1 MSLSVLRTRRAAI
14 GLTIGVLLTARAA
27 PAGAF
32 RDRDCADFTS
42 QKQAQRFFK
51 RKGGPKKDK
60 HNLDADNDGVAC
72 EELR

>member
-14 GLTIGVLLTARAA
+14 GLTIGVLLTASAA

-42 QKQAQRFFK
+42 QKQA
-51 RKGGPKKDK
+51 
-60 HNLDADNDGVAC
+60 
-72 EELR
+72 